1 MPKEEEK
8 AYCVLSSTCRVGLW
22 SAQRC
27 RMGCWSVLGEKKRGN
42 GSEYGRIGP
51 FTVESEATNR
61 TFSKC
66 SYTRTGQRSHKPL
79 TNGPRLHS
87 ELYTTVYFSF
97 LGALS
102 RSLTRVGHV
111 ARPPFAE
118 SGTLLLPTRSRLTS
132 EIVVVERT
140 PS

>member
-66 SYTRTGQRSHKPL
+66 SYTRTGQRSQKPKVYCRVEFGVQ
-79 TNGPRLHS
+79 TRTISERL
-87 ELYTTVYFSF
+87 V
-97 LGALS
+97 GALS
-102 RSLTRVGHV
+102 RSRV
-111 ARPPFAE
+111 
-118 SGTLLLPTRSRLTS
+118 
-132 EIVVVERT
+132 
-140 PS
+140 